1 MPRGGTGPRSRW
13 QSLAC
18 RLAESLPLASL
29 HPAVV
34 RAVRTSATRNPSGWA
49 VALSGGSDSVALLLL
64 IWAHWP
70 EHRNRLTVM
79 HFNHGL
85 RGKDSDGDC
94 EFCRSVCRSLTVRFR
109 TERWKQKE
117 KHRITEANLRT
128 ARHDFFR
135 RVMAKEN
142 CAVLWLGHQQDD
154 IVETML
160 MRLARGSGLDGLIA
174 PRPVHGFQGDRLHLR
189 PLLTQRKL
197 VITRILRNLGI
208 PWREDRSNAGDDF
221 LRNRLRHRVLRAW
234 QRADPLR
241 DVVACVA
248 DAREKLEEDATA
260 LDELTDSLRALR
272 SGRLDLRKIKSAPKA
287 LIRRLLHRWR
297 LALGDRCGQLSRQ
310 AFDALLVAVMMGKPT
325 RFSLGNAGF
334 AVIHGFVL
342 RFEAAVPKV
351 SR

>member
-34 RAVRTSATRNPSGWA
+34 RAARTTSKRNSSGWA

-64 IWAHWP
+64 IWVHWP
-70 EHRNRLTVM
+70 EQRNRLTVM
-79 HFNHGL
+79 HFNHRL
-85 RGKDSDGDC
+85 RGKDSDDDSK
-94 EFCRSVCRSLTVRFR
+94 FCRSVCRSLTVRFR
-109 TERWKQKE
+109 TERWKQKDE
-117 KHRITEANLRT
+117 HRITEANLRA
-128 ARHDFFR
+128 ARLDFFR

-142 CAVLWLGHQQDD
+142 CSVLWLGHQQDD
-154 IVETML
+154 IAETML
-160 MRLARGSGLDGLIA
+160 MRLARGSGLGGLIA
-174 PRPVHGFQGDRLHLR
+174 PRPVHRFQGNRWHLR
-189 PLLTQRKL
+189 PLLTQRKQ
-197 VITRILRNLGI
+197 VIAGILRDLGI
-208 PWREDRSNAGDDF
+208 PWREDRSNAGDDY
-221 LRNRLRHRVLRAW
+221 LRNRMRHRVLKAW
-234 QRADPLR
+234 QRAEPLR

-260 LDELTDSLRALR
+260 LDELTDALRALR
-272 SGRLDLRKIKSAPKA
+272 SGRLDLRKIKGAPKA
-287 LIRRLLHRWR
+287 LVRRVLHRWR

-310 AFDALLVAVMMGKPT
+310 AFDTLLIAVMVGKPT

-334 AVIHGFVL
+334 AVIRGFVL